1 MNGWRWELRRKG
13 DGLVVDRA
21 MSFAVLLR
29 ASGPAIELNLGRHQK
44 GRYYVA
50 VHVASGKTV
59 AERAGERYTWRVDR
73 ELLRELEAAE
83 A

>member
-1 MNGWRWELRRKG
+1 MSGWHWELRRKT

-21 MSFAVLLR
+21 MSFGVLLR
-29 ASGPAIELNLGRHQK
+29 ASGPAIESTLGRHQK

-59 AERAGERYTWRVDR
+59 AERTGARQTWRVDR
-73 ELLRELEAAE
+73 ELVRELEKP
-83 A
+83 